1 MFPRKNSKAGNP
13 AIQWTENTFFDPS
26 PVTVFRPRSA
36 GPQDA
41 RALINHFQRLS
52 VVDRYNR
59 FFSPQSDDA
68 LQRYVETF
76 DWTRMVATVVFSED
90 KLVGVAELGW
100 GEKDAPQQAEL
111 ALSVDLG
118 FRYSGLAT
126 WLVSEVLQAGRRAG
140 VQKIHASWLSGNDA
154 IFKIIQGYGAT
165 ISPSANHWIGSFCL
179 TSEAPKRAQRS
190 NVSTLL
196 SPV

>member
-1 MFPRKNSKAGNP
+1 MFPRKNSMAEHP
-13 AIQWTENTFFDPS
+13 AIQRTENTFFDPS
-26 PVTVFRPRSA
+26 PVTEFRSRSA

-41 RALINHFQRLS
+41 SALINHFQRLN

-59 FFSPQSDDA
+59 FFSPQSDEA

-100 GEKDAPQQAEL
+100 DEKDVPQQAEL
-111 ALSVDLG
+111 ALSVNLG
-118 FRYSGLAT
+118 FRHSGLAT
-126 WLVSEVLQAGRRAG
+126 WIVSEVLQAGRRAG
-140 VQKIHASWLSGNDA
+140 VHKIYASWLGGNDA
-154 IFKIIQGYGAT
+154 ISKIMQGYGAT

-190 NVSTLL
+190 NTSTLL